1 MINLVMKII
10 DWIQPNKQ
18 DLKQPSCNQIYV
30 IKGMHILLLKEL
42 MPLQEQIIE
51 IDKIRSE
58 HSRTTLA
65 YQKSIVY

>member
-18 DLKQPSCNQIYV
+18 DLKQTSCNQIYV

-42 MPLQEQIIE
+42 IPLQEQIIE

-58 HSRTTLA
+58 NSRTTLA
-65 YQKSIVY
+65 YQNQ